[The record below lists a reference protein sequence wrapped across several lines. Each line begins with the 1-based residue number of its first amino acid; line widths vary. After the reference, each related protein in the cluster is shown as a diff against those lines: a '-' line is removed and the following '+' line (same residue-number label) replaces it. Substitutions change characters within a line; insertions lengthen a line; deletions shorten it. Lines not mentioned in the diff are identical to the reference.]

1 MYIIDF
7 NNVVNC
13 VALIFSY
20 MFRLISLSNRNGLPM
35 LLIDYDIDNRLIGK
49 NLLLT
54 IRIILSNNVNKLCFG
69 ILLSFEH
76 YFTSKWGLYR
86 KVKWVCMYIFDFCS
100 LFFCF
105 KIIPCLVWHNVLQ
118 YVQWAVFQL
127 YSGRE
132 QVNEYKQL

>member
-1 MYIIDF
+1 MSN

-54 IRIILSNNVNKLCFG
+54 IRTILSNNNINIEVLK
-69 ILLSFEH
+69 H
-76 YFTSKWGLYR
+76 YFFLNLMQFSSKINKKLSVT
-86 KVKWVCMYIFDFCS
+86 K
-100 LFFCF
+100 
-105 KIIPCLVWHNVLQ
+105 
-118 YVQWAVFQL
+118 
-127 YSGRE
+127 
-132 QVNEYKQL
+132 